1 MKNKSFISILLLLVS
16 LTWTF
21 SSCEDMLTT
30 NSDRKIYIPAQ
41 DTLYSYWGILKNMQ
55 NIAERQVILNE
66 VRGDLVSPAQISDS
80 ISAIANFENPED
92 GSCRYLNVRDY
103 YTIINNCNNY
113 LAHADTVKTSTG
125 NKIMLNEYAQV
136 ATIRAWTYL
145 QLVKLYGKVP
155 FYTEPIA
162 SLDFIN
168 NFDFDN
174 PVNYIDENNIADTL
188 VKTIEPFVD
197 TPYPS
202 YGNYNNGST
211 TINSEL
217 TMLPVRLVI
226 GDLYL
231 TSGKFVDAANAYYDY
246 LKTTKSYL
254 PTSYNSIATKFST
267 NNTETFVYRDNSN
280 KFNETGR
287 PSSSTETISVIPS
300 AANKLYGN
308 IQTGI
313 CNLFGW
319 AVTTSISVDDA
330 SNSTSGTTTS
340 TASVTVYQ
348 DPEIKEMTVSNAFIN
363 LCKAQTYVNKDENDN
378 AEYYYGAGDAR
389 QSAFDESNTYGY
401 FVNKQCQNGFSFT
414 YPIIYRKALVWLR
427 FAEAINQ
434 AGFPAYAFAILKD
447 GLCPEYLPEY
457 VTVQVPVLDD
467 NGNEQ
472 LDEDGNVITED
483 KSVYSTEDKV
493 CYYIPQEEFDRAQNM
508 NFLKFTSDFTYKVGD
523 EVNNIGVHARGCN
536 YIKGDA
542 DTIYTYQK
550 MVASKL
556 ESESEQSKEG
566 LSEQDKII
574 NAVEDLI
581 VDELALELAFEGH
594 RFTDLVR
601 IANHRRGGN
610 GKSWLIK
617 KIASRSNE
625 DGVLD
630 NNIATNLDNKSN
642 WYLKLPAY

>member
-30 NSDRKIYIPAQ
+30 NSDRKIYVPAQ
-41 DTLYSYWGILKNMQ
+41 DTLYSYWGIMKCMQ

-92 GSCRYLNVRDY
+92 GSCRYLNVKDY
-103 YTIINNCNNY
+103 YAIINNCNNY
-113 LAHADTVKTSTG
+113 LANADTTKTSTG
-125 NKIMLNEYAQV
+125 NKIMLKEYAQV

-155 FYTEPIA
+155 YYTEPIA
-162 SLDFIN
+162 SLEFVN
-168 NFDFDN
+168 NFNFNN
-174 PVNYIDENNIADTL
+174 PDNYIDENNIADAL
-188 VKTIEPFVD
+188 VGTIERFVD
-197 TPYPS
+197 TPYPT
-202 YGNYNNGST
+202 YGNYNNGAVS
-211 TINSEL
+211 INSEL

-231 TSGKFVDAANAYYDY
+231 TSGKFNEAAKTYFDY
-246 LKTTKSYL
+246 LKNTKSYL
-254 PTSYNSIATKFST
+254 PTTYNSVANKISM
-267 NNTETFVYRDNSN
+267 NNSETFVYLDNES
-280 KFNETGR
+280 KFNETTER
-287 PSSSTETISVIPS
+287 LSSSVETISVIPS

-319 AVTTSISVDDA
+319 SVTTNISVDDA
-330 SNSTSGTTTS
+330 SNSTSGTTTT
-340 TASVTVYQ
+340 TASVTVKQ
-348 DPEIKEMTVSNAFIN
+348 EAEMKQVTVSNSYLR
-363 LCKAQTYVNKDENDN
+363 LCKAQTYVNKDANQN

-389 QSAFDESNTYGY
+389 QSAFDESDTYGY
-401 FVNKQCQNGFSFT
+401 FVNKQCQEGFSYT

-427 FAEAINQ
+427 FAEAINR
-434 AGFPAYAFAILKD
+434 AGFPTYAFAILKD

-457 VTVQVPVLDD
+457 VATQLPVLDD
-467 NGNEQ
+467 EGNPQ
-472 LDEDGNVITED
+472 IDDEGNALMRDTLIYT
-483 KSVYSTEDKV
+483 TEDKV
-493 CYYIPQEEFDRAQNM
+493 CYYISKDDYDRAQNTE
-508 NFLKFTSDFTYKVGD
+508 FLQFTSDFTYKVGD

-542 DTIYTYQK
+542 DSVYTYK
-550 MVASKL
+550 NMVLSKL
-556 ESESEQSKEG
+556 TPDENNEYN
-566 LSEQDKII
+566 QDEVI
-574 NAVEDLI
+574 NTVEDLI

-601 IANHRRGGN
+601 IANHRTDGVQ
-610 GKSWLIK
+610 WLTK
-617 KIASRSNE
+617 KIAGRSASE
-625 DGVLD
+625 EGELD
-630 NNIATNLDNKSN
+630 ANLVTKLENKEN
-642 WYLKLPAY
+642 WYLKLPTD